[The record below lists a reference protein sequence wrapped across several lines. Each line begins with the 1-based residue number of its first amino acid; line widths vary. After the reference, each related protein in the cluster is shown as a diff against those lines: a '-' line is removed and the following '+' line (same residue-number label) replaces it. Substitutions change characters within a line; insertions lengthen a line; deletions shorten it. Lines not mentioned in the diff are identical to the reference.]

1 MIAAVTSASIP
12 AVRIEPI
19 DDVDDVRLADYR
31 AAIAG
36 TGGTQGVFLAEGRL
50 VVRKLLAA
58 DRFRTRSVL
67 VTPAALSGLR
77 DALATAA
84 EVPVYVTSPAV
95 LRSTIGYRFSRGCL
109 AAGEVGATGSLEAI
123 LAARPKVLVVLDR
136 VTDPDNVGAVFR
148 SAQAFG
154 AGGALLAPGTG
165 DPLYRKAI
173 RVSMGAALE
182 VPYAEAPAW
191 PAEIVRLRA
200 AGFTI
205 VALTPRGD
213 VELGALGSLRPLPG
227 RVALVIGGESTG
239 IGAEVLR
246 ASDLRVRIEM
256 EPGVDSLNLAAA
268 AAIALHGLRRSP

>member
-1 MIAAVTSASIP
+1 VIAAVTSASIV
-12 AVRIEPI
+12 AMRIEPI

-84 EVPVYVTSPAV
+84 EVPVYVASLTV

-123 LAARPKVLVVLDR
+123 LAARPKLLVVLDR

-191 PAEIVRLRA
+191 PVEIARLRA

-213 VELGALGSLRPLPG
+213 VELGALGSLRPLPE

>member
-84 EVPVYVTSPAV
+84 EVPVYVASLTV

-154 AGGALLAPGTG
+154 AGGVLLAPGTG

-246 ASDLRVRIEM
+246 ASDLRVRIAM

-268 AAIALHGLRRSP
+268 AAIALNGLRRSP